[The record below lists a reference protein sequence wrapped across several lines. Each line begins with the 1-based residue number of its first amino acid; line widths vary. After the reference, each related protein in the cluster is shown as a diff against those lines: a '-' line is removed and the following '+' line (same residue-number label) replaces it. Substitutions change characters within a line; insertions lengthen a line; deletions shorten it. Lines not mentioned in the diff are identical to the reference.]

1 MKFCDGIFKNV
12 GDYEIK
18 DEKVYKCTHICDLIH
33 SNEAKVLAEYTSDFY
48 KGRPALTR
56 NSFGEG
62 NAYYIAS
69 RNEDKFNF
77 DFFSELIK
85 EIGVERNI
93 ETELE
98 DGGRRGDSRVGPAH
112 PFGRHSRHGTPR
124 PDAPVDP
131 QVRNLRRPR
140 QGGGR
145 GRKAAARRAPVERGG
160 LFRHRARKDSRGAG
174 RARDRRD
181 SDPDDRHR
189 RRRGLRRPG
198 ARDPRHAGYQQR
210 VLAALPAPLRRPAHG
225 DDRCRGAV
233 CQGCEGVRFPQR
245 KGAVLVPDSLYTQ
258 APAGTFQ
265 PGLALQKAKEG
276 YLIVLCRAS

>member
-98 DGGRRGDSRVGPAH
+98 DGVTVTKRESNGV
-112 PFGRHSRHGTPR
+112 
-124 PDAPVDP
+124 
-131 QVRNLRRPR
+131 
-140 QGGGR
+140 
-145 GRKAAARRAPVERGG
+145 KY
-160 LFRHRARKDSRGAG
+160 LFVQNYSSEDKKVVLDVNEYIGVLTNENVNKEFILS
-174 RARDRRD
+174 
-181 SDPDDRHR
+181 
-189 RRRGLRRPG
+189 
-198 ARDPRHAGYQQR
+198 GY
-210 VLAALPAPLRRPAHG
+210 
-225 DDRCRGAV
+225 
-233 CQGCEGVRFPQR
+233 GVKKKKNR
-245 KGAVLVPDSLYTQ
+245 
-258 APAGTFQ
+258 
-265 PGLALQKAKEG
+265 
-276 YLIVLCRAS
+276 I